1 MGGRG
6 AKAKAEEARSIAN
19 LLDAGPRKFRGKN
32 FASASRMHIRGG
44 GGHVSGGRE
53 EKSSKFPSK
62 ILSLQAY
69 KSSFVDKRSKTRT
82 HRVSV
87 VRSSPPHF
95 PSLPPPPSRYLSCT
109 FLADIYRVTTLF
121 TTHASLSTLVLAIR
135 EPDVITKIE
144 SRVTGIER
152 SSPPLEERPVKELLH
167 PRGGFVINLVGTA
180 SRNQHRQRDSVN
192 GGKGGLEL
200 FKSEERARG
209 EKKREKGEGRERES
223 WFSSCLIDAR
233 QMHTCFYRVL

>member
-6 AKAKAEEARSIAN
+6 AKAKAEGARSIAN

-44 GGHVSGGRE
+44 RHVSGEGE

-87 VRSSPPHF
+87 VRSSSPHF
-95 PSLPPPPSRYLSCT
+95 PSLPSRPSRYLSCT

-144 SRVTGIER
+144 YRVTGIER

-180 SRNQHRQRDSVN
+180 SRNQHRQL
-192 GGKGGLEL
+192 G
-200 FKSEERARG
+200 AR
-209 EKKREKGEGRERES
+209 
-223 WFSSCLIDAR
+223 
-233 QMHTCFYRVL
+233 

>member
-44 GGHVSGGRE
+44 GGMCRGGRE

-167 PRGGFVINLVGTA
+167 PRGGFVINLVGT
-180 SRNQHRQRDSVN
+180 NTDN
-192 GGKGGLEL
+192 G
-200 FKSEERARG
+200 AR
-209 EKKREKGEGRERES
+209 
-223 WFSSCLIDAR
+223 
-233 QMHTCFYRVL
+233 

>member
-6 AKAKAEEARSIAN
+6 AKAKAEGARSIAN

-44 GGHVSGGRE
+44 RHVSGEGE

-95 PSLPPPPSRYLSCT
+95 PSLPSFLSIPFLYLSRGY
-109 FLADIYRVTTLF
+109 LSRHHAIYDTRI
-121 TTHASLSTLVLAIR
+121 A
-135 EPDVITKIE
+135 
-144 SRVTGIER
+144 
-152 SSPPLEERPVKELLH
+152 LH
-167 PRGGFVINLVGTA
+167 SG
-180 SRNQHRQRDSVN
+180 SRNS
-192 GGKGGLEL
+192 
-200 FKSEERARG
+200 RARCNY
-209 EKKREKGEGRERES
+209 ENRI
-223 WFSSCLIDAR
+223 SSYGD
-233 QMHTCFYRVL
+233 